1 MTTVNEKLNDVYE
14 KILCLKDEV
23 ASINPRLESGDLE
36 DDSLKRSMNKLEDQ
50 EFAHS
55 RKVELATINS
65 KKHCL
70 NLEVDALAE
79 STSLRLPTV
88 LRDAHIEAVKKE
100 KSALKEDIRR
110 MRIQKKESLARL
122 HSLNLEADKMN
133 SDEKRNKEKTLEEDS
148 KTADLAALLA
158 ETEAAKEKETF
169 LRKSIEETAT
179 VLSRDQ
185 NDIKHIL
192 DDLTEWHKRGAAA
205 AALRKT
211 SEPTSLILSEDDTK
225 PKIVEEATM
234 ESSTAASNAIKLKM
248 SQCDKE
254 IEAKMNQ
261 LMTAMVSVNNL
272 LERERQRRKPT
283 EVKEEILDG
292 AEPELAEEGN

>member
-1 MTTVNEKLNDVYE
+1 MTTLNEKLTNVYE
-14 KILCLKDEV
+14 KILYLKDEAV
-23 ASINPRLESGDLE
+23 SINPRLESGDLE

-50 EFAHS
+50 EIAHN
-55 RKVELATINS
+55 RKLELATINS

-70 NLEVDALAE
+70 NLEVDALAG
-79 STSLRLPTV
+79 SSNLRLPTV

-100 KSALKEDIRR
+100 KRALKEDIRR

-148 KTADLAALLA
+148 KKADLAALLA
-158 ETEAAKEKETF
+158 ETEAAKEKDTF
-169 LRKSIEETAT
+169 FRKSIEETAT

-185 NDIKHIL
+185 NDIIHIL
-192 DDLTEWHKRGAAA
+192 EDLTAWRKRGAV
-205 AALRKT
+205 ALRKT
-211 SEPTSLILSEDDTK
+211 SEAANLILAEDDTK
-225 PKIVEEATM
+225 PKIVEDATM
-234 ESSTAASNAIKLKM
+234 ESSTTASNALKLKM

-261 LMTAMVSVNNL
+261 LMTAMVSVNSL
-272 LERERQRRKPT
+272 LEMERHSRQPT
-283 EVKEEILDG
+283 EGKEKILDG
-292 AEPELAEEGN
+292 AELAEGI

>member
-23 ASINPRLESGDLE
+23 ASINPKLESGDLE
-36 DDSLKRSMNKLEDQ
+36 DDTLKRSMNKLEDQ
-50 EFAHS
+50 EFAHN
-55 RKVELATINS
+55 RKVELATISS

-148 KTADLAALLA
+148 KKADIAALLA

-192 DDLTEWHKRGAAA
+192 DDLTEWRKRGAV
-205 AALRKT
+205 ALRKT
-211 SEPTSLILSEDDTK
+211 SEATNLTLSEDDTK
-225 PKIVEEATM
+225 PKIVEDATM
-234 ESSTAASNAIKLKM
+234 ESSPAASNAIKLKM

-261 LMTAMVSVNNL
+261 LMAAMVSVNNL

-292 AEPELAEEGN
+292 AEPELAEEGI

>member
-23 ASINPRLESGDLE
+23 ASINPKLESGDLE
-36 DDSLKRSMNKLEDQ
+36 DDTLKRSMNKLEDQ
-50 EFAHS
+50 EFAHN
-55 RKVELATINS
+55 RKVELATISS

-133 SDEKRNKEKTLEEDS
+133 SDEKRNKEKTLEEES
-148 KTADLAALLA
+148 KKADIAALWA

-192 DDLTEWHKRGAAA
+192 DDLTEWRQRGAV
-205 AALRKT
+205 ALRKT
-211 SEPTSLILSEDDTK
+211 SEATNLTLSEDDTK
-225 PKIVEEATM
+225 PKIVEDATM
-234 ESSTAASNAIKLKM
+234 ESSPAASNAIKLKM

-292 AEPELAEEGN
+292 AEPELAEEGI